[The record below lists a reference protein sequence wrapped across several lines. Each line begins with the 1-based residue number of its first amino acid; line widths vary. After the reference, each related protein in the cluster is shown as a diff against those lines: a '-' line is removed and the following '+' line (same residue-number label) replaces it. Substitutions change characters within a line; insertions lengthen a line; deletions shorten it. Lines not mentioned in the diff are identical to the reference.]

1 MKGKD
6 IWALWIFVLSVIF
19 YAGMGLF
26 FVAFTQLPL
35 HSQYIHDLYLGFDNT
50 YQNTSAVRHPLLKV
64 FSVFLHLWLP
74 ALGYEAFFIVLFCA
88 ILLAIQHLFLFKY
101 FTDIIGLCRKKVLL
115 VLWVYAGFSVN
126 FILSFTFE
134 SYVFSLA
141 LMSIFLYANA
151 YYQGKGERLPSS
163 LFYALGAMIGGITI
177 TNGIKVF
184 LIRYYQNPKK
194 LLVNVLMMMGLLG
207 IVVWLFF
214 DRISKSILH
223 FTQFLGSGEHYFS
236 DVFYLFLGGSVV
248 FPDLAIEPFHYENRE
263 VIQIIVAQYP
273 SLFSIKTLIIANVLG
288 IMIFS
293 VVRHWRDRN
302 IQAVLLL
309 FSVDIIIHCILGLGL
324 SEAQIFGGNYIFI
337 YPILMAYTLKN
348 HQFYRV
354 MMGNLILLGI
364 LIYYSNIL
372 DLKFIWDFGKAFY
385 SQ

>member
-35 HSQYIHDLYLGFDNT
+35 HPQYIHDLYLGFDNT

-74 ALGYEAFFIVLFCA
+74 SLGFEAAFIVLFCA

-101 FTDIIGLCRKKVLL
+101 FTDIIGLCRRRALL

-126 FILSFTFE
+126 FIFSFTFE

-184 LIRYYQNPKK
+184 LIRYYQNPK
-194 LLVNVLMMMGLLG
+194 NC
-207 IVVWLFF
+207 W
-214 DRISKSILH
+214 
-223 FTQFLGSGEHYFS
+223 
-236 DVFYLFLGGSVV
+236 
-248 FPDLAIEPFHYENRE
+248 
-263 VIQIIVAQYP
+263 
-273 SLFSIKTLIIANVLG
+273 
-288 IMIFS
+288 
-293 VVRHWRDRN
+293 
-302 IQAVLLL
+302 
-309 FSVDIIIHCILGLGL
+309 
-324 SEAQIFGGNYIFI
+324 
-337 YPILMAYTLKN
+337 
-348 HQFYRV
+348 
-354 MMGNLILLGI
+354 
-364 LIYYSNIL
+364 
-372 DLKFIWDFGKAFY
+372 
-385 SQ
+385 

>member
-1 MKGKD
+1 MKRKD
-6 IWALWIFVLSVIF
+6 IWALWIFVLSVLF
-19 YAGMGLF
+19 YAGIGLF
-26 FVAFTQLPL
+26 FVAFTQLPFHL
-35 HSQYIHDLYLGFDNT
+35 QYIHDLYLGFDNT

-74 ALGYEAFFIVLFCA
+74 CLGYEAVFIVLFCA

-101 FTDIIGLCRKKVLL
+101 FTDIIGLCRKKALL

-141 LMSIFLYANA
+141 LMSIFLYADA
-151 YYQGKGERLPSS
+151 YYQEKGKELPSS
-163 LFYALGAMIGGITI
+163 LFYALGVMIGGITI

-194 LLVNVLMMMGLLG
+194 LLVNALMMMGLLG
-207 IVVWLFF
+207 IVVLLFF
-214 DRISKSILH
+214 DKIYKSILH
-223 FTQFLGSGEHYFS
+223 FTQFLGSGEHYFF

-288 IMIFS
+288 IMVFS
-293 VVRHWRDRN
+293 VVRHWRDNN

-309 FSVDIIIHCILGLGL
+309 FGVDIVIHCIFRLGLN
-324 SEAQIFGGNYIFI
+324 EAQIFGGNYIFI
-337 YPILMAYTLKN
+337 YPILMAYTLRN
-348 HQFYRV
+348 PRFSRV
-354 MMGNLILLGI
+354 VMGNLILLGI

-372 DLKFIWDFGKAFY
+372 DLKFIWDFGKVFY